1 MGVRF
6 RYEKPLQKLGASF
19 IGYIGLLVRK
29 GHTTQYRGV
38 DGNLDNHIRFIAVK
52 RIYNIDI
59 TKTESISIDEKLVKE
74 IEDRISPETEK
85 LIVNEIS
92 NFILFKLA
100 IFQISLNQALLK
112 PPTLIQITYKRIELS
127 RKYAAAHRYF
137 AEANAVR
144 AEVTYSS
151 LIKLLTLITPAL
163 LLGGLLKQAIL
174 SQAFNFDLGL
184 VFSLGDYISASL
196 STLIY
201 AMLPLA
207 LMLVV
212 GYFSFH
218 EETRLDIK
226 QRQQNRKQERVQR
239 LFIYLPVAFLLFFTY
254 FTQKKNFF
262 ILLPIAIWILFGI
275 VLPRVVKRYFKNGL
289 AVFLVS
295 FFAIAF
301 FSNITS
307 STIGQVFSIREGKDT
322 YTYTFAKSD
331 ADIQPENLIL
341 VTSGSFYKVFWDKV
355 RLQTVIVKSDLLIAA
370 RRLTPAV
377 TTNATKTM
385 RQSPWD

>member
-1 MGVRF
+1 M
-6 RYEKPLQKLGASF
+6 
-19 IGYIGLLVRK
+19 VRK
-29 GHTTQYRGV
+29 GHTTQYRGI
-38 DGNLDNHIRFIAVK
+38 DANLDNHIRFIAVR

-92 NFILFKLA
+92 NFILLNWQYFK
-100 IFQISLNQALLK
+100 SLNQTLLR

-127 RKYAAAHRYF
+127 RKYAAAHRFF

-174 SQAFNFDLGL
+174 SRAFNFDLGL

-239 LFIYLPVAFLLFFTY
+239 LFIYFPVAFLLFFTY

-262 ILLPIAIWILFGI
+262 ILLPIAIWILFGM

-307 STIGQVFSIREGKDT
+307 STIGQVFSIKEGNDT
-322 YTYTFAKSD
+322 YIYTFVKSD

-370 RRLTPAV
+370 RSLTPTV
-377 TTNATKTM
+377 TKNTPKTM
-385 RQSPWD
+385 RLSPWD